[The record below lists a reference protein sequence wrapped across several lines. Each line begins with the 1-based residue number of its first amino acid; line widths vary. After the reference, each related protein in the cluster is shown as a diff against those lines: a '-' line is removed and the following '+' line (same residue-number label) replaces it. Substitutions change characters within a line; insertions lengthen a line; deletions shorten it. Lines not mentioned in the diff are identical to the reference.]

1 MALTT
6 HNLRTLFPP
15 YSTIFQHQPYF
26 QPSQKFIHN
35 QNAKITQLN
44 IPDIDIGA
52 NSAAPAKQVPVA
64 RPRWP
69 QRFRRWRRS
78 GPVCPSPRPAP
89 RSTLRGT
96 ECILIGPN
104 PGLRFEIRPFSRRTH
119 AYEWRHFFFQWWFV
133 RSAIF
138 EMEKCIFLEHRRYE
152 DDGPCPAVGGQ
163 RHELQ
168 VCILNYE
175 THSFCCTAEPA
186 RPALTFLKCTPQK
199 NFRMC
204 DFNWW

>member
-35 QNAKITQLN
+35 QNAKIAQLN

-96 ECILIGPN
+96 ECILIEPN
-104 PGLRFEIRPFSRRTH
+104 AGLRFEIRPFSRRTH
-119 AYEWRHFFFQWWFV
+119 AYEWRHFFFSGGSSV
-133 RSAIF
+133 RPFSKWKSAF
-138 EMEKCIFLEHRRYE
+138 F
-152 DDGPCPAVGGQ
+152 
-163 RHELQ
+163 
-168 VCILNYE
+168 
-175 THSFCCTAEPA
+175 
-186 RPALTFLKCTPQK
+186 
-199 NFRMC
+199 
-204 DFNWW
+204 